1 MLSDKKTK
9 QVIEKNNLLET
20 EELNKFEQQS
30 GEKNQSLDEFLI
42 EKKLITEEILYNSV
56 ANLHNL
62 PFVNLKDKTI
72 PKEVLFLIPEPI
84 SNSYQIIAFEKKP
97 EYVSVAM
104 TDPEDLQTIEFIKRK
119 VNLPIKVHVATPQDI
134 LEAAK
139 AYHKSLEQELGVINK
154 KTGAHISAELPGK
167 GKPGQ
172 ASKELQESSLE
183 DLAQDM
189 PVIRVVDT
197 LLEYAIFEGASD
209 IHVEPAEKSVIVRFR
224 IDGILR
230 EIMNLPKKLQ
240 DGILARVKI
249 LSNLKLDEHRLPQ
262 DGRFKIE
269 TKDYKISFRV
279 SIIPV
284 FDGEKVVMRL
294 LDEGKKILN
303 LEELGLNKQAFAI
316 VKKSLTK
323 PHGMVLVT
331 GPTGSGKT
339 TTLYTM
345 MNILNTPKVNIATV
359 EDPVEY
365 RMPHINQSQVNP
377 KIKFTFATGLR
388 ALLRQDPNIIM
399 VGEIRDQE
407 TASIAINAAM
417 TGHLVLSTLHTN
429 DASGTLPRLL
439 DMNVEPFLVSST
451 VNVIIAQRLIRK
463 LCKHCRTS
471 YKLKKEEVAQLEKN
485 HGINIQELTSS
496 LSKVEETKEVNK
508 DLSSVLFFK
517 GKGCTKCGAQGYKGR
532 IGIYE
537 VLEMSEEIKHLVA
550 SHATADDILVK
561 AREQGMMTLLEDGF
575 LKAKSGITTIEEIL
589 RVTKE

>member
-1 MLSDKKTK
+1 MLSDTKTK
-9 QVIEKNNLLET
+9 QVIEKNNLLDT
-20 EELNKFEQQS
+20 EEIKKYEKEA

-42 EKKLITEEILYNSV
+42 EKGLITEEILYNSV

-84 SNSYQIIAFEKKP
+84 SNSYQIIAFEKTE
-97 EYVSVAM
+97 EYLSVAM
-104 TDPEDLQTIEFIKRK
+104 TDPDDLQTIEFIKRK
-119 VNLPIKVHVATPQDI
+119 VNLPIKVSVSTPQGI
-134 LEAAK
+134 QEAGK

-154 KTGAHISAELPGK
+154 KTGSKISAELPQK
-167 GKPGQ
+167 GSATAQKE
-172 ASKELQESSLE
+172 ASLQ

-209 IHVEPAEKSVIVRFR
+209 IHIEPSEKSVIVRFR

-240 DGILARVKI
+240 DGILARIKI

-269 TKDYKISFRV
+269 TNDYKISFRV

-294 LDEGKKILN
+294 LDEGKKILD
-303 LEELGLNKQAFAI
+303 LKDLGLNKKCLEKI
-316 VKKSLTK
+316 KISLLK
-323 PHGMVLVT
+323 PHGMILVT

-345 MNILNTPKVNIATV
+345 MHILNTTKVNIATV
-359 EDPVEY
+359 EDPIEY
-365 RMPHINQSQVNP
+365 RMQHINQSQVNS
-377 KIKFTFATGLR
+377 KIKFTFAKGLR
-388 ALLRQDPNIIM
+388 ALLRQDPDIIM
-399 VGEIRDQE
+399 VGEIRDKE

-429 DASGTLPRLL
+429 DASTTLPRLL
-439 DMNVEPFLVSST
+439 DMGVEPFLISST
-451 VNVIIAQRLIRK
+451 VNLIIAQRLIRK
-463 LCKHCRTS
+463 LCLNCRTS
-471 YKLKKEEVAQLEKN
+471 YKLKPEEVAELEKN
-485 HGINIQELTSS
+485 QGINIQELTSS
-496 LSKVEETKEVNK
+496 ISKVEETKEVNK
-508 DLSSVLFFK
+508 NLSDILFFK

-532 IGIYE
+532 VGIYE
-537 VLEMSEEIKHLVA
+537 VLEITEEMRHLVSSRA
-550 SHATADDILVK
+550 STDDIFAK
-561 AREQGMMTLLEDGF
+561 AREQGMITMLEDGF
-575 LKAKSGITTIEEIL
+575 LKAKSGITTIEEVL